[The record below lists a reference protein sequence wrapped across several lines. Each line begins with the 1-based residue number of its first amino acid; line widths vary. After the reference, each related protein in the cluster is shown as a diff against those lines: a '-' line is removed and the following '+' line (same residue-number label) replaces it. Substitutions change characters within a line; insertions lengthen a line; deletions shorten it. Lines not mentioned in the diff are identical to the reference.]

1 MEFEIQKKSIFE
13 KVISYF
19 NSIAKYRV
27 DSNIEDIN
35 LCKESD
41 IPTFIEMAEL
51 LQRKYRYLSIRD
63 SYITI
68 VYTYFLLNLS
78 EPNEET
84 ILVSRNE
91 YNEYADDP
99 NMVSFL
105 FFAITADEIINDN
118 GINISSKIFSRYQL
132 NIEF

>member
-1 MEFEIQKKSIFE
+1 MNLEIQKKTIFE

-19 NSIAKYRV
+19 NSIAKHRV
-27 DSNIEDIN
+27 DYNIEHIN
-35 LCKESD
+35 LCQECH
-41 IPTFIEMAEL
+41 IPIFIEMAEL

-68 VYTYFLLNLS
+68 VYTFFLLNLS

-84 ILVSRNE
+84 ILVSINE

-105 FFAITADEIINDN
+105 FFAITTNEIINEN
-118 GINISSKIFSRYQL
+118 GINISSKIRRKIFGM
-132 NIEF
+132 E

>member
-1 MEFEIQKKSIFE
+1 MNLEIQKKTIFE

-19 NSIAKYRV
+19 NSIAKHRV
-27 DSNIEDIN
+27 DYNIEHTN
-35 LCKESD
+35 LCQECH

-105 FFAITADEIINDN
+105 FFAITTNEIINEN
-118 GINISSKIFSRYQL
+118 GINISSKIRRKIFGM
-132 NIEF
+132 E